1 VTLVL
6 ILRSG
11 YFFTAH
17 ECYSLKSQR
26 AQRDFLISGERPE
39 IKKFQ
44 ACGASVLNGNGF
56 VLPSAQRQNKKIFL
70 LCVLRGFAVNDRF

>member
-1 VTLVL
+1 VTLGL

-11 YFFTAH
+11 CFFAAR
-17 ECYSLKSQR
+17 ERCSLKSQR
-26 AQRDFLISGERPE
+26 ARRDFLISGERPE

-56 VLPSAQRQNKKIFL
+56 ILPSSQRQNKKYSFFASFAA
-70 LCVLRGFAVNDRF
+70 LR